1 MEYKN
6 LTLRLTE
13 AEHKALKTKAA
24 QEGKS
29 IKEMLLEALKEKYPD
44 LLTEK

>member
-13 AEHKALKTKAA
+13 AEHRALKTKAA

-29 IKEMLLEALKEKYPD
+29 IKELLLGALREKYPD
-44 LLTEK
+44 WQGKN

>member
-29 IKEMLLEALKEKYPD
+29 IKEMLIEAIKEKYPE
-44 LLTEK
+44 LII